1 MSNNFPVKVNV
12 KTCIISHFEG
22 FHPEAFHEVIEAG
35 VVREKDSKVFRPFY
49 LVQEDRTCN
58 DEFGYLGWGDCLP
71 PSYSVEFDFEE
82 VKRQFAAVE
91 KYNRDP
97 ESGETVYL
105 SVIRV
110 IPRPL
115 QKRDNGRVIHK
126 EF

>member
-12 KTCIISHFEG
+12 KAKVLSHLEDYGHYTFK
-22 FHPEAFHEVIEAG
+22 EVFNAG
-35 VVREKDSKVFRPFY
+35 VVSEKDGRVLEPFF
-49 LVQEDRTCN
+49 LIKEDRTCN

-71 PSYSVEFDFEE
+71 PTYSVEFDFEA
-82 VKRQFAAVE
+82 VKRQVQFAAR
-91 KYNRDP
+91 YNRDP
-97 ESGETVYL
+97 ESRETVYL
-105 SVIRV
+105 SVTRV